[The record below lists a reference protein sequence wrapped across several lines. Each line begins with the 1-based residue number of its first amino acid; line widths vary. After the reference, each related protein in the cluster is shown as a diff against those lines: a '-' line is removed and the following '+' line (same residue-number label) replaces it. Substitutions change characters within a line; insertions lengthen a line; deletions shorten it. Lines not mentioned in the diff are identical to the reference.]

1 MLACWTQTTQNRR
14 VQGAHRSVTG
24 PLSAASARDMRPS
37 ARERVPWPVWRMARS
52 RMYTIHTTLHT
63 YANDRVHAKRGPH
76 RQWVITSGLMR
87 GVRPSP
93 RAKAR
98 IRRGCALAPSQRTAA
113 GTARKRQAGAA
124 AQMAQIH
131 QDSAQPPGRRARART
146 ARSRQSGTHAPGQ
159 RARAKAVLAPGR
171 RAAAGTARASR
182 QDGARPPARRARA
195 KTAQPPRRAHSH
207 RHGGALAPDAKTAPP
222 PRRRASAKA
231 VRRRRDGAL
240 APRRRRPAWLGLGLG
255 LVGASYG

>member
-1 MLACWTQTTQNRR
+1 
-14 VQGAHRSVTG
+14 
-24 PLSAASARDMRPS
+24 LSFWPYSTRPAQIWPYTCVPDPNNSEPSRAGRASARNRAVECRFRPRYAFEMRPS
-37 ARERVPWPVWRMARS
+37 ARESVCRGPYVRRMARS

-195 KTAQPPRRAHSH
+195 KTAQPPRRRVATDMAA
-207 RHGGALAPDAKTAPP
+207 R
-222 PRRRASAKA
+222 
-231 VRRRRDGAL
+231 
-240 APRRRRPAWLGLGLG
+240 
-255 LVGASYG
+255 